1 MYIRTREANAMWS
14 LFFAAAVTGL
24 VVLGQRWQQE
34 RWQLLQLM
42 WQSSISSEMNRGFPL
57 NCGCGERITKFTSSF
72 QENPGR
78 SFFRCETRGEGWL
91 EILLWFRRW
100 LTKEDSE
107 PNENAE
113 GELDLRSDAAKDTL
127 WS

>member
-1 MYIRTREANAMWS
+1 
-14 LFFAAAVTGL
+14 
-24 VVLGQRWQQE
+24 
-34 RWQLLQLM
+34 
-42 WQSSISSEMNRGFPL
+42 MNRGFPRTVAVEEGLRSSHQASKRIPDDHLFKWVEEAMLEEAMLEELEDAL
-57 NCGCGERITKFTSSF
+57 N
-72 QENPGR
+72 N
-78 SFFRCETRGEGWL
+78 GWL

>member
-1 MYIRTREANAMWS
+1 
-14 LFFAAAVTGL
+14 
-24 VVLGQRWQQE
+24 
-34 RWQLLQLM
+34 
-42 WQSSISSEMNRGFPL
+42 MNRGFPRTVAVEEGLRSSHQASKRIPDDHLFKWVEEAMLEELEDAL
-57 NCGCGERITKFTSSF
+57 N
-72 QENPGR
+72 N
-78 SFFRCETRGEGWL
+78 GWL

-100 LTKEDSE
+100 LTKEDHHLPRGLIDSE